1 MPLIVGTD
9 ADLPPPLI
17 GTDVP
22 GSAPGIP
29 QPVIVTGGES
39 LPPSFPLGTAGTWM
53 PPPLVGEGG
62 NVPFPTPVVPPG
74 SGLPGVTQPQ
84 FVTGSPTAP
93 ASYFPDYSSPGPFQP
108 IVLTN
113 LMQIGPGPPPFTA
126 GSQPITV
133 STVPTIPQLPWN
145 PNPDLPELPPVNT
158 VRPTVTPIGTI
169 NVNEL
174 LAASTGTWTTTEPP
188 LTYARE
194 WWRNGSPI
202 AGATG
207 LSYTLTAADLGTL
220 IACNVTAKDANGVE
234 ASMDSLEIGPVLPA
248 LAIPT
253 SGQSFNATLPLV
265 ADQSIGTV
273 LVTSTAPTPSAFAIT
288 SGNASGY
295 WQINAAG
302 QLSATTA
309 GAAGV
314 IAGSTTLGV
323 TATNT
328 GGTSAPVNVSI
339 VVAAAADEEGT
350 LPARRVAHTPA
361 KRAKR
366 R

>member
-74 SGLPGVTQPQ
+74 SGVGQTQPI
-84 FVTGSPTAP
+84 FVTGSPTNPLAN
-93 ASYFPDYSSPGPFQP
+93 SYFPNYAAPGPFQP

-113 LMQIGPGPPPFTA
+113 LMQIGPGPPPFTP
-126 GSQPITV
+126 GTQPITI
-133 STVPTIPQLPWN
+133 SSVPTIPQLPWN

-158 VRPTVTPIGTI
+158 VRPQITPLGALQ
-169 NVNEL
+169 VGQS
-174 LAASTGTWTTTEPP
+174 LAGSVGTWTTTAAP
-188 LTYARE
+188 LTYARQ
-194 WWRNGSPI
+194 WLRNGSPI
-202 AGATG
+202 TGATGAGYTLIAADVGATIAMLVTATDAHGVEAGAEALPVGPILPAAPVNTGPPVISGVTQVFNILTVDPGSWNGSPAFTYVWLRGATPIAGATA
-207 LSYTLTAADLGTL
+207 LTYELVSADLDAM
-220 IACNVTAKDANGVE
+220 ISVT
-234 ASMDSLEIGPVLPA
+234 
-248 LAIPT
+248 
-253 SGQSFNATLPLV
+253 
-265 ADQSIGTV
+265 
-273 LVTSTAPTPSAFAIT
+273 
-288 SGNASGY
+288 
-295 WQINAAG
+295 
-302 QLSATTA
+302 
-309 GAAGV
+309 
-314 IAGSTTLGV
+314 V
-323 TATNT
+323 TATNA
-328 GGTSAPVNVSI
+328 GGSATATTPAVGPITTPADDPEPAPSR
-339 VVAAAADEEGT
+339 AAT
-350 LPARRVAHTPA
+350 RHHTPA

>member
-126 GSQPITV
+126 GSQPITI
-133 STVPTIPQLPWN
+133 SSVPTIPQLPWN
-145 PNPDLPELPPVNT
+145 PNPPEPELPPVNT
-158 VRPTVTPIGTI
+158 VRPFLTGNPNVGVTLI
-169 NVNEL
+169 VN
-174 LAASTGTWTTTEPP
+174 TGTWTTTKPP
-188 LTYARE
+188 LAYAVE
-194 WWRNGSPI
+194 WLRNGSPI
-202 AGATG
+202 AGATNQG
-207 LSYTLTAADLGTL
+207 YTLTATDVGTL
-220 IACNVTAKDANGVE
+220 ISSIVTATDANGVE
-234 ASMDSLEIGPVLPA
+234 ANAETLATGPILPA
-248 LAIPT
+248 
-253 SGQSFNATLPLV
+253 
-265 ADQSIGTV
+265 
-273 LVTSTAPTPSAFAIT
+273 
-288 SGNASGY
+288 
-295 WQINAAG
+295 
-302 QLSATTA
+302 
-309 GAAGV
+309 
-314 IAGSTTLGV
+314 
-323 TATNT
+323 
-328 GGTSAPVNVSI
+328 APVNTSPPVISGLTEVFGVLTI
-339 VVAAAADEEGT
+339 DPGSWNGSPAFTYVWLRGATPIAGATALTYELVAADLDAMISATVHATNAGGSASVTTAAVGPITAPADDPE
-350 LPARRVAHTPA
+350 PARARRVAHTPA